1 MFQRLKKHIGIIL
14 ELGKVR
20 ITSFVAVSTSV
31 GYILHSGKF
40 EWTLLFI
47 VIGVFLL
54 ACGSSSLNHYQERI
68 LDAQMERTKGRPIPS
83 GRVSSFYAVVVS
95 FLLVVF
101 GLAIIYFS
109 SNLTALI
116 LGFIALIWY
125 NVIYT
130 PLKKRFALAVVP
142 GSVIG
147 ALPPMIGWTASG
159 GDVFDMKILSL
170 ALFFFIWQI
179 PHFWLLLLLHGKD
192 YEKAGFPT
200 LTKMFN
206 NLQLGRITFI
216 WIAALVTSCLLIP
229 FFNVS
234 SSFYALVT
242 LFLLGVWLMWKTKG
256 ILSNY
261 FERIIFRKAFLSI
274 NLYVLAV
281 VLIISIDKLF
291 LKKL

>member
-1 MFQRLKKHIGIIL
+1 MFRQLKKHIGIIL
-14 ELGKVR
+14 ELGKVK
-20 ITSFVAVSTSV
+20 ITFFVAVSTSV
-31 GYILHSGKF
+31 GYILNSGKF
-40 EWTLLFI
+40 EWTMLAV

-54 ACGSSSLNHYQERI
+54 ACGSSAINHYQERF

-83 GRVSSFYAVVVS
+83 GRIKPLYAFVAA
-95 FLLVVF
+95 FILATG
-101 GLAIIYFS
+101 GLAIIYFF
-109 SNLTALI
+109 SNVNAAL
-116 LGFIALIWY
+116 LGIAALIWY
-125 NVIYT
+125 NIIYT

-147 ALPPMIGWTASG
+147 ALPPMIGWAASG

-179 PHFWLLLLLHGKD
+179 PHFWLLLLLHSRD

-200 LTKMFN
+200 LTKIFN
-206 NLQLGRITFI
+206 NLQLGRITFV

-234 SSFYALVT
+234 SSFYALVI
-242 LFLLGVWLMWKTKG
+242 LFLLGVWLMWKTRG
-256 ILSNY
+256 ILSDY
-261 FERIIFRKAFLSI
+261 LERIIFRNAFLSI

-281 VLIISIDKLF
+281 VLVISIDKLF
-291 LKKL
+291 LKEF

>member
-116 LGFIALIWY
+116 LG
-125 NVIYT
+125 
-130 PLKKRFALAVVP
+130 
-142 GSVIG
+142 
-147 ALPPMIGWTASG
+147 
-159 GDVFDMKILSL
+159 
-170 ALFFFIWQI
+170 
-179 PHFWLLLLLHGKD
+179 
-192 YEKAGFPT
+192 
-200 LTKMFN
+200 
-206 NLQLGRITFI
+206 
-216 WIAALVTSCLLIP
+216 
-229 FFNVS
+229 
-234 SSFYALVT
+234 
-242 LFLLGVWLMWKTKG
+242 
-256 ILSNY
+256 
-261 FERIIFRKAFLSI
+261 
-274 NLYVLAV
+274 
-281 VLIISIDKLF
+281 
-291 LKKL
+291 